1 MIGDRNC
8 IPFRAFLVAKQR
20 NTLINRQYLPFFNIF
35 VSDFSFLTFFRY
47 YHHIAQHY
55 SQVQEYKVFV
65 TTISAD
71 VFFFLCLTFLNEMVS
86 VLVLSL
92 LKSILSREGTHG
104 LPLRCTLKPTC
115 TKPLTRYL
123 SVNVFSFFIFF

>member
-8 IPFRAFLVAKQR
+8 IPFRAFLVAKQH
-20 NTLINRQYLPFFNIF
+20 NTLTDNTCPSSTFLCLISLFLLFSDIITILLSTTPKFKSIRYLLPRFQLIF
-35 VSDFSFLTFFRY
+35 
-47 YHHIAQHY
+47 
-55 SQVQEYKVFV
+55 
-65 TTISAD
+65 
-71 VFFFLCLTFLNEMVS
+71 FFFLCLTFLNEIVS